1 MKEKM
6 CGNLDGTGQGME
18 MLGRHWCGR
27 ESKEQG
33 CVRVSRVCLWLE
45 LGSLQRWFCVEKD
58 VFM

>member
-1 MKEKM
+1 M

-18 MLGRHWCGR
+18 MLGRQWCGR